1 MEITFT
7 WNTANMNGLA
17 AVIPTASKDDATPV
31 ICGVYIDG
39 RAFTATD
46 RYAVAEWAHGGGFA
60 GVDMADTVSSSA
72 GIIVPMDAAK
82 WLAKQ
87 TLRTLLGA
95 GSAKLFN
102 SSKSVEVE
110 VAVTWPEAEEGKSRE
125 DAQLVVRHKDS
136 GKEITSLR
144 FFPTL
149 GSFPA
154 VARLFPADDAEGH
167 PTGEISLKPAF
178 LKRASEAAGKV
189 AEREEGARM
198 KFTGS
203 ERPTK
208 PGPVLFTVAS
218 APAFRYLLQPNLLLR

>member
-7 WNTANMNGLA
+7 WNTDNMNGLA
-17 AVIPTASKDDATPV
+17 AVIPTASKNDVTPV
-31 ICGVYIDG
+31 ICGVFIDG
-39 RAFTATD
+39 RAFTTTD

-60 GVDMADTVSSSA
+60 GVDMADTVSGSA

-87 TLRTLLGA
+87 TLKALLGA
-95 GSAKLFN
+95 GPAKLFD
-102 SSKSVEVE
+102 SSKSVEV
-110 VAVTWPEAEEGKSRE
+110 AVIWPEAEEGKSRE
-125 DAQLVVRHKDS
+125 DAQLVVRHKDG

-144 FFPTL
+144 FFPIL
-149 GSFPA
+149 GNFPA

-189 AEREEGARM
+189 ADREEGVRM

-203 ERPTK
+203 EHSTK
-208 PGPVLFTVAS
+208 PGPVLFSVLS
-218 APAFRYLLQPNLLLR
+218 APQFKYLLQPNLLLR

>member
-7 WNTANMNGLA
+7 WNTDNMNGLA
-17 AVIPTASKDDATPV
+17 AVIPTASKDDVAPV

-39 RAFTATD
+39 RAFTTTD

-60 GVDMADTVSSSA
+60 GVDMADAVSGST

-87 TLRTLLGA
+87 TLKALLGA
-95 GSAKLFN
+95 GPAKLFD
-102 SSKSVEVE
+102 SSDSVE
-110 VAVTWPEAEEGKSRE
+110 VAVIWPEAEEGKARE

-154 VARLFPADDAEGH
+154 VARLFPADDAEGY
-167 PTGEISLKPAF
+167 PTGELSLRPAF

-189 AEREEGARM
+189 ARPEEGVCM

-203 ERPTK
+203 ERSTK
-208 PGPVLFTVAS
+208 PGPVLFSVAS

>member
-7 WNTANMNGLA
+7 WNTDNVNGLA
-17 AVIPTASKDDATPV
+17 AVIPTASKNDVTPV
-31 ICGVYIDG
+31 ICGVFIDG
-39 RAFTATD
+39 RAFTTTD
-46 RYAVAEWAHGGGFA
+46 RYAIAEWAHGGGFA
-60 GVDMADTVSSSA
+60 GVNMADTVSGST

-87 TLRTLLGA
+87 TLKALLGA
-95 GSAKLFN
+95 GPARVYD
-102 SSKSVEVE
+102 SSGSVEV
-110 VAVTWPEAEEGKSRE
+110 AIIWPEAEEGKSRE

-136 GKEITSLR
+136 GKGITSLR
-144 FFPTL
+144 FFPTI
-149 GSFPA
+149 GNFPA

-178 LKRASEAAGKV
+178 LKRASETAGKV
-189 AEREEGARM
+189 ARPDEGVRM

-203 ERPTK
+203 EHSTK

-218 APAFRYLLQPNLLLR
+218 APAFRYLLQPNLLPG